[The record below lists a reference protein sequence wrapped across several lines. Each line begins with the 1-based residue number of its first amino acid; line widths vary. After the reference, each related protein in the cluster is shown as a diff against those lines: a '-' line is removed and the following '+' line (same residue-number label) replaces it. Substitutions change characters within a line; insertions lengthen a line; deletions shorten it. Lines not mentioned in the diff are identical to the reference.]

1 MGLSSFFNSP
11 KPRPFQY
18 KPRFYDPEREKF
30 REVKEAIDR
39 ELAEKELIAS
49 GKVPAGSSM
58 KSGFLRNQMRS
69 GRVTSKPSRASSS
82 RLMVTLVLL
91 AILIYIFIKY

>member
-18 KPRFYDPEREKF
+18 NPRFYDPEREKF

-49 GKVPAGSSM
+49 GKAPSGPSM
-58 KSGFLRNQMRS
+58 KSGFLRNQMHS
-69 GRVTSKPSRASSS
+69 GRKTGRAAVTSNS
-82 RLMVTLVLL
+82 RLMITFVLL
-91 AILIYIFIKY
+91 AILIYVFIKY